1 MEMLSDTYVEPDE
14 PFRQPYMA
22 IKFNSLLHPNDTLR
36 ANDNK
41 RKRNHNK
48 LKKNKKEKET
58 IKLLYCVLMTPHG

>member
-1 MEMLSDTYVEPDE
+1 MDMLSDTYVEPDE

-22 IKFNSLLHPNDTLR
+22 IKFNSLLRPNDTLR

-48 LKKNKKEKET
+48 FKKEQKRERN
-58 IKLLYCVLMTPHG
+58 H